1 MADLQIFGNI
11 PIAEFPA
18 RFQSEEAC
26 LEHIA
31 SVKWADGFVCRKC
44 GHKHFCKGKTPF
56 SRRCTRC
63 KHEESATAHTIFH
76 RCKISL
82 PAAFRIAWLVCHQ
95 PTISSY
101 ELSEEL
107 QLRQMTC
114 WKFKRKV
121 ADCLA
126 SRSDVEPE
134 IKLQLESI
142 VGEKTL
148 IASQISLSESDHPG
162 EPPTDS
168 NRH

>member
-11 PIAEFPA
+11 SIEEFPA
-18 RFQSEEAC
+18 RFDNEEAC

-31 SVKWADGFVCRKC
+31 NVKWDGGFICRKC
-44 GHKHFCKGKTPF
+44 GHDHFCKGKTPF

-76 RCKISL
+76 HCKIAL

-95 PTISSY
+95 PAISSY

-126 SRSDVEPE
+126 SRSDVEPGLK
-134 IKLQLESI
+134 IQLESI
-142 VGEKTL
+142 VGEKTFK
-148 IASQISLSESDHPG
+148 ASQTASSEPGHQDG
-162 EPPTDS
+162 EPTGNNPV
-168 NRH
+168 